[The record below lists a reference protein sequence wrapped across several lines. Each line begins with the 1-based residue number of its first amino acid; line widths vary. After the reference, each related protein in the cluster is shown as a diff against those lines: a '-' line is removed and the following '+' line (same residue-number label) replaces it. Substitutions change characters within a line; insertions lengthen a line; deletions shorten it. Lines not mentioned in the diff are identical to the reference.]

1 MRATHKAALVVVRA
15 VELKDA
21 NAFVAQHH
29 RHHKPAVGHRFS
41 LGAFVDGAMVGACIV
56 GRPVARNTNQRT
68 CVEVTRLVTDGTYN
82 ACSALYAAAARAAKA
97 LGYERIQTFILETE
111 PGTSLKASG
120 WVNEGAAGG
129 GQWFHTGFN
138 EGVLPGISMN
148 RDDQPT
154 CGKTRWAKSLNPS
167 PRPTAASG
175 DSEGGD
181 DGR

>member
-1 MRATHKAALVVVRA
+1 MIARTEVAPRPRLRIVVRA

-21 NAFVAQHH
+21 NAFVAAHH

-41 LGAFVDGAMVGACIV
+41 LGAFVGGTLVGACIV

-120 WVNEGAAGG
+120 WVNEGR
-129 GQWFHTGFN
+129 TGPN
-138 EGVLPGISMN
+138 TWTGRQRGVSGRLFDDR

-154 CGKTRWAKSLNPS
+154 CGKTRWAKDL
-167 PRPTAASG
+167 R
-175 DSEGGD
+175 
-181 DGR
+181 